1 MKKAI
6 LFGLFAIFAGAANA
20 SDGTYWETETF
31 TTNETFHIDT
41 VTYYDDAYVAPR
53 RVALPR
59 ADTPK
64 TCDRVASSI
73 DVRPCAA
80 RAGKPVRVKT
90 FTEVID
96 HYQVYQPVTVYQP
109 VGTYSTRR
117 VIEAAHPTCN
127 KCRG

>member
-6 LFGLFAIFAGAANA
+6 LFGLFAIFVGAANA

-31 TTNETFHIDT
+31 TTNEILRTDT

-53 RVALPR
+53 PIAQRVVK
-59 ADTPK
+59 PK

-73 DVRPCAA
+73 DVRPCPRAA
-80 RAGKPVRVKT
+80 EKPVRVKT

-96 HYQVYQPVTVYQP
+96 HYQVYQPVTVYKP

-117 VIEAAHPTCN
+117 VIEAPRPCCG
-127 KCRG
+127 K